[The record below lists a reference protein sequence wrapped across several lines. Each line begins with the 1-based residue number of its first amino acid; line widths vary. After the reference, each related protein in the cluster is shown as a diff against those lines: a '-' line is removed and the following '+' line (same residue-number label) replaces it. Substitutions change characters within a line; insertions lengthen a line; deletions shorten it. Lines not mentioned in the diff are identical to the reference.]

1 MYDSERIK
9 FMKNKK
15 TFRKTAAVFAAV
27 ITASLPMWG
36 SMTASATTVSDVI
49 AAAYAAGWPDWMVQQ
64 AINTY
69 SGGNYTSEQCDK
81 AISMIYQY
89 NEEAGKKIEE
99 QLGIKPPAA
108 TTAPPENENSS
119 TTTTTV
125 TTGRK
130 SDDKFINASLEDK
143 KNYLNSMT
151 EKEKQEFINSM
162 TQSER
167 NSILKQLSASDKA
180 ELLANFMDV
189 GSEFGISFNIDEV
202 SGDNLVVSAVDEN
215 GKLVNVTSMSVTVDP
230 TGHSY
235 TVPLVLSGGM
245 LLLSAGGIA
254 LITKSK
260 KNKE

>member
-1 MYDSERIK
+1 
-9 FMKNKK
+9 MKNKK
-15 TFRKTAAVFAAV
+15 TFRKTAAVFASV
-27 ITASLPMWG
+27 IAASLPMWG
-36 SMTASATTVSDVI
+36 SITASATTVSDVI

-99 QLGIKPPAA
+99 ELGIKPPAA
-108 TTAPPENENSS
+108 TTAPKENENSS
-119 TTTTTV
+119 TTTV
-125 TTGRK
+125 TTNRK
-130 SDDKFINASLEDK
+130 SDDKFINASLEEK

-235 TVPLVLSGGM
+235 TVPIIVSGGM